1 MCNIWYIVNYVFI
14 CFFYFWSNNVWIKPY
29 VTLCCQW
36 QPTNKST
43 AHCRSPL
50 QHLSSNSVLRLIP
63 LRVGKNIIGLHWN
76 TKIRQLAWSQCSNH
90 SLKGD
95 QNLLVGNLHRDRSLG
110 GMREVCCVS
119 RVASTLESWSPPRKH
134 PGGPHYQ
141 LTHPPRIQ
149 VLRITLGLSSPLS
162 FYCAIILQ
170 CTAKFYFVGFS
181 EESSRSFRIYFD
193 CGNSLIISPKYC

>member
-1 MCNIWYIVNYVFI
+1 MCLCVEVYFAFAFFPDQSRKFRGLKRMLNIIYVPCVMCNIWYIVNNVFI

-43 AHCRSPL
+43 THCRSPL

-76 TKIRQLAWSQCSNH
+76 TKIRQLAWSQCSNN

-95 QNLLVGNLHRDRSLG
+95 QNLVVGNLHRDRSVG

-119 RVASTLESWSPPRKH
+119 RVAST
-134 PGGPHYQ
+134 
-141 LTHPPRIQ
+141 
-149 VLRITLGLSSPLS
+149 
-162 FYCAIILQ
+162 
-170 CTAKFYFVGFS
+170 
-181 EESSRSFRIYFD
+181 
-193 CGNSLIISPKYC
+193 